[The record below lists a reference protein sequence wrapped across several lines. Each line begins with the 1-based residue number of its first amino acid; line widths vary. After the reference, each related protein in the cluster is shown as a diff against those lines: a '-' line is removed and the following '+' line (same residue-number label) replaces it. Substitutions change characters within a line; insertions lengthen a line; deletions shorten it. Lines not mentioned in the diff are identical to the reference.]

1 VRPCFPPEGPKAF
14 RAGLIQVR
22 ASKTAGRDFSNP
34 SICLEAHR
42 VDLRRVTKG
51 PDGGTIAPRG
61 EVALRRILGML
72 CNEQGGWQDCS
83 TTDLFR
89 PQHPDASHST
99 KRSPLL
105 CGTSHRHTALSIQ
118 WHSLSQPEACTRN
131 HNAHHTS
138 VKWNKDLTRHLA
150 NHTKNVTRRWFLVV
164 TNVNVP
170 LLVILGVRHPLRV
183 SCLGLAVLSVTE
195 GYYRS
200 VIRYS
205 NRHAWTGI

>member
-1 VRPCFPPEGPKAF
+1 MKSPCDVSWACSATSREVG
-14 RAGLIQVR
+14 
-22 ASKTAGRDFSNP
+22 KTARRL
-34 SICLEAHR
+34 ICF
-42 VDLRRVTKG
+42 DLPASG
-51 PDGGTIAPRG
+51 C
-61 EVALRRILGML
+61 VALD
-72 CNEQGGWQDCS
+72 E
-83 TTDLFR
+83 
-89 PQHPDASHST
+89 T
-99 KRSPLL
+99 KPPLL

-164 TNVNVP
+164 TNVP

-183 SCLGLAVLSVTE
+183 SCRGLAVLSVTE

-205 NRHAWTGI
+205 NRHTWTGI